1 MPQTLQRVREFLTGL
16 GYYEEGVS
24 IVSGKE
30 YHYFRRGEQD
40 VYPFG
45 IEVRN
50 GMVSDVMWEIIRSM
64 AALNEQDRRGGDDV

>member
-1 MPQTLQRVREFLTGL
+1 MPQPLLRVREFLTSL
-16 GYYEEGVS
+16 GYYEEGVM
-24 IVSGKE
+24 VSGGKE

-50 GMVSDVMWEIIRSM
+50 GMVSDVMWEMIRAM
-64 AALNEQDRRGGDDV
+64 AALNEQDRLEP